1 MFGLLIGVTALYA
14 VVVVS
19 VNKIGKTE
27 EHSNVFKK
35 KKENTQTF
43 SEIFL
48 VLKAFDELKVD
59 FGFALS

>member
-27 EHSNVFKK
+27 EHSNMFKK
-35 KKENTQTF
+35 KKRTLKTF

-48 VLKAFDELKVD
+48 VLML
-59 FGFALS
+59 LTN